1 MTTKE
6 IMERLAEGSRQFA
19 AIEEQISEV
28 LAALKLLPEIQA
40 DIARAKA
47 DIAAAKDIVEAWN
60 AVKKGGQFIRWL
72 VPIVG
77 GLGAFWATLKSGFWS
92 MLK

>member
-1 MTTKE
+1 MTHEE

-19 AIEEQISEV
+19 AIEEQMGEV
-28 LAALKLLPEIQA
+28 LAALKPLPEMQA
-40 DIARAKA
+40 DIAKAKA
-47 DIAAAKDIVEAWN
+47 DGATVKEIVEAWN
-60 AVKKGGQFIRWL
+60 AVKTGGKFIRWL

-77 GLGAFWATLKSGFWS
+77 FGGAAWAALKNGFWS